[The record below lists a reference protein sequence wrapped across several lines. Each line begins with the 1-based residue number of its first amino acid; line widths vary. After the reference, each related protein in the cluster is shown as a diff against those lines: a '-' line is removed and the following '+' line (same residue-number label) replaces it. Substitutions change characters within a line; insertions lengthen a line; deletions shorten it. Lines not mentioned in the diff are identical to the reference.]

1 MVNELLIQSLG
12 IAEDE
17 AHSMLMDAYGAEV
30 ADGELDSLIKE
41 TAMDVSSDDILI
53 GRVVGFAGDDVV
65 IDVGLKSEGL
75 IPKNEFDDASSIE
88 MGMEVN
94 VIVEDIEGEG
104 GLVEVHGLDLRIA
117 AQVDEGPSVDG
128 GILHS

>member
-1 MVNELLIQSLG
+1 
-12 IAEDE
+12 
-17 AHSMLMDAYGAEV
+17 
-30 ADGELDSLIKE
+30 
-41 TAMDVSSDDILI
+41 MDVSSDDILI

-94 VIVEDIEGEG
+94 VIVEEIGRASCRER
-104 GLVEVHGLDLRIA
+104 V
-117 AQVDEGPSVDG
+117 
-128 GILHS
+128 